1 MNKEEKKYCEN
12 DVKVTKKACKIFKSE
27 KTKRIAKKVG
37 IFTAGAAAGAVGTF
51 VAYKKI
57 KNLEGPNERSI
68 SIDVIDYSSARF
80 PDHLVGI
87 GLYKNNFPKI
97 MGEKPFYILGGWT
110 PEHALEIG
118 SSIIETAKGMMPTTG
133 E

>member
-12 DVKVTKKACKIFKSE
+12 DVKATKKACKKIFKSE

-37 IFTAGAAAGAVGTF
+37 IFAAGAAAGAVGA
-51 VAYKKI
+51 VVIGKKI
-57 KNLEGPNERSI
+57 KYGGKGSVTIGVDNYNSKG
-68 SIDVIDYSSARF
+68 VDY
-80 PDHLVGI
+80 VGI
-87 GLYKNNFPKI
+87 ELYRNDLLKI
-97 MGEKPFYILGGWT
+97 FGEKPFRMGGGWT

-118 SSIIETAKGMMPTTG
+118 NTIIEYAKELTESTG